1 MTRLLQFEPLDTHGG
16 KVAVVGEWRV
26 EIARDDDADDGWH
39 VHLYTPEP
47 RDDVVHVGPI
57 FELAVALRVAQAVF
71 RVLDSEARGEA
82 G

>member
-26 EIARDDDADDGWH
+26 EIARDDGADDGWH
-39 VHLYTPEP
+39 VHLHTPDSH
-47 RDDVVHVGPI
+47 DDVVYVGPI
-57 FELAVALRVAQAVF
+57 FKLAVALRVAQAVF
-71 RVLDSEARGEA
+71 RVLDNEARDSA